1 MNPFTN
7 RASESI
13 GSLGEIELIDRI
25 KSWLGSVTLNAPR
38 GVGDDCAVIPL
49 PKDKDSLLITTD
61 PIVYGRHF
69 DDTLSPESS
78 ASKLV
83 RRNLS
88 DIAAMGGS
96 PASALFSLSA
106 PAKLSLVWLERFY
119 RQIATEAER
128 FRIEISG
135 GDVCST
141 DSHLGIYATLFGYAG
156 SRTLQRKS
164 CQSGDRI
171 YVTGSLGGSRLK
183 KHYDFEPKL
192 REGQWLAS
200 KREVTS
206 CMDISDGLGKDLPL
220 LLPEGVAASLDGPS
234 IPISKD
240 AITIADISIYSS
252 LYHAINDGEDFELL
266 FTVSEDW
273 DHQSFLNQWQSELDT
288 PVTKIGY
295 IRTQD
300 KDSDSALVIE
310 NASDDVAI
318 RGYEHYRQT

>member
-1 MNPFTN
+1 MNPFTDK
-7 RASESI
+7 ASESI
-13 GSLGEIELIDRI
+13 GSLGEIELIDRV
-25 KSWLGSVTLNAPR
+25 KFWLGPATQNAPR

-49 PKDKDSLLITTD
+49 PKNKDSLLITTD

-69 DDTLSPESS
+69 DDTLSPESA

-96 PASALFSLSA
+96 PASAVLSLSA

-119 RQIATEAER
+119 QQIAKEAER
-128 FRIEISG
+128 FGIEISG

-141 DSHLGIYATLFGYAG
+141 DSHLGIYATLFGFAG
-156 SRTLQRKS
+156 CRILQRKS

-183 KHYDFEPKL
+183 KHYDFEPRL

-200 KREVTS
+200 KQEVTS
-206 CMDISDGLGKDLPL
+206 CMDISDGLGKDLPM
-220 LLPEGVAASLDGPS
+220 LLPDGVTAFLDGPS
-234 IPISKD
+234 IPISDD
-240 AITIADISIYSS
+240 AATIADISIYSS

-266 FTVSEDW
+266 FTISEDW
-273 DHQSFLNQWQSELDT
+273 DHQSFLSQWKSKIGT

-295 IRTQD
+295 LRPQD
-300 KDSDSALVIE
+300 KGSDSVLIIE